1 MSIVIVPMW
10 ERANQGRAD
19 YFEVALLL
27 GSCFLVNYVTADGKT
42 NFAEVRIAGLTRF
55 ALAAHL
61 AVVIYPSR
69 A

>member
-1 MSIVIVPMW
+1 MGS
-10 ERANQGRAD
+10 RTD

-42 NFAEVRIAGLTRF
+42 NFAEVRIDGLTQF
-55 ALAAHL
+55 ALAADL
-61 AVVIYPSR
+61 AVAICPSR

>member
-1 MSIVIVPMW
+1 MGS
-10 ERANQGRAD
+10 RTG
-19 YFEVALLL
+19 YFEVVLPH

-42 NFAEVRIAGLTRF
+42 NFAEVRIASLTQF

-61 AVVIYPSR
+61 AVAIYPSR